1 MTKNKVTDFALL
13 HAVVLIYGFTGILGK
28 LITLPADAL
37 TWWRMLLASIALVVY
52 VLAKGIIRQLR
63 GGPTWII
70 VALGVIIAVHWI
82 TFFEAIKQS
91 NVSVALATMS
101 STALFVAVLS
111 PLFGKRK
118 FESYEMILGLIAIGG
133 LVLIFGFETQYWL
146 GITLALVSS
155 LLAAIFTLAN
165 AELIK
170 RSTATA
176 ITTIEMMAG
185 AGALTVYLA
194 VTGKIDRSFLE
205 VSSSDLFYLILLAV
219 VATAFAFVVSVEIMK
234 RLSPFTVAITINLEP
249 VYSIILALLIFG
261 PSEEMSMGF
270 YAGAVII
277 VATIFVNT
285 YLKSRKGRE
294 TS

>member
-1 MTKNKVTDFALL
+1 MFSSSSF
-13 HAVVLIYGFTGILGK
+13 LIGS
-28 LITLPADAL
+28 LI
-37 TWWRMLLASIALVVY
+37 REEV
-52 VLAKGIIRQLR
+52 
-63 GGPTWII
+63 
-70 VALGVIIAVHWI
+70 
-82 TFFEAIKQS
+82 
-91 NVSVALATMS
+91 
-101 STALFVAVLS
+101 
-111 PLFGKRK
+111 
-118 FESYEMILGLIAIGG
+118 IAIGG

-185 AGALTVYLA
+185 TAALTVYLA
-194 VTGKIDRSFLE
+194 VTGKIDGSFLE

-249 VYSIILALLIFG
+249 VYSIVLALLIFG
-261 PSEEMSMGF
+261 ASEEMSMGF

-277 VATIFVNT
+277 VATIFANT

>member
-1 MTKNKVTDFALL
+1 MTKNKVTDFVLL

-70 VALGVIIAVHWI
+70 AAVGVIIAVHWI

-176 ITTIEMMAG
+176 ITTVEMMAG
-185 AGALTVYLA
+185 AGALTGYLA
-194 VTGKIDRSFLE
+194 VTGKIDGSFLE

-234 RLSPFTVAITINLEP
+234 RFSPFTVAITINLEP

-277 VATIFVNT
+277 VATIFVNA